1 MTKTGSG
8 KTQTEHVSKRAFPL
22 IALSGAQSDSAHRR
36 KFCMR
41 AERRQS
47 WRWILFNLLSTQ
59 RYKQSAAG
67 ALFIHLSSR
76 NNVINILRGHLANQ
90 QQRGR
95 DSAPA
100 CASRIQ
106 NAHTRERLLSRAP
119 AAEGRGKSKSP
130 CLRSLSAPCICVL
143 FWCGTMTGA
152 VAGKRSF
159 SLCALHKR
167 RARCQQTHR
176 LFTRICP
183 SRQLSKN
190 AAACASTGDGCPR
203 RLLLC
208 LADVVSTQLQ
218 F

>member
-1 MTKTGSG
+1 MTLHT
-8 KTQTEHVSKRAFPL
+8 
-22 IALSGAQSDSAHRR
+22 SAG
-36 KFCMR
+36 FAC

-100 CASRIQ
+100 CASSY
-106 NAHTRERLLSRAP
+106 AFKMHTRENGCCRAP

-130 CLRSLSAPCICVL
+130 CLRSLSAAPCICVFVSLCFILVWHNDWRSCRQTL
-143 FWCGTMTGA
+143 FL
-152 VAGKRSF
+152 
-159 SLCALHKR
+159 SLCALTLCIAYIR
-167 RARCQQTHR
+167 GARGQQTHR

-190 AAACASTGDGCPR
+190 AAACASTGNGCPR